1 MTTWTREELIEAGE
15 KLFGREWQAPLAR
28 YLHMDDRTIRRWV
41 ATDPGTD
48 LLSSQGEPGGRNLRG
63 PAYRAIQNA
72 LLLLELGV
80 KPPAPPARGRPPK
93 SKPEAEPEPSNK
105 RGRKVA

>member
-15 KLFGREWQAPLAR
+15 RLFGREWQSPLAR

-48 LLSSQGEPGGRNLRG
+48 LLSSQGEPGGRNMRG

-72 LLLLELGV
+72 LLLLEYGV
-80 KPPAPPARGRPPK
+80 KPPAPARGRPPK
-93 SKPEAEPEPSNK
+93 PKPEAEPAPAKK
-105 RGRKVA
+105 RSRKAA